1 MEEKKKKKFL
11 IKLLLIG
18 AALILF
24 AAIGIYIFLTH
35 RTYNNIRVLNT
46 VTLERDNG
54 EKYAEFAD
62 GILKYSKDGVALL
75 DRKGKERWNFS
86 YQMQNP
92 VVSVS
97 EKSAVIADKGAND
110 LVVLQSKGV
119 KGEIHTSL
127 PVEKAEVSRQ
137 GIVSAILRDGVSAKI
152 VCYDAEGNLLVEH
165 VTSPTTTGYP
175 LDAAISDDG
184 YTLLV
189 SYLFIEQGKMT
200 TKVAYYSFDEKTE
213 KKENHLIM
221 EEKYEN
227 TIAPSVFFL
236 DNETSAV
243 VSDNQLHIY
252 EGKEKTKKKQTVQI
266 KEQIQNVFHDDE
278 YIGMLLKNEK
288 NYIVKLYDKNG
299 KELLSK
305 TVEQEYKNV
314 KVEDGQVIMYDGK
327 KCQILTKAG
336 VRLFDGEMENDIA
349 NIISVFG
356 VNKYL
361 VINANGLEEIRL
373 AN

>member
-1 MEEKKKKKFL
+1 MARS
-11 IKLLLIG
+11 I
-18 AALILF
+18 
-24 AAIGIYIFLTH
+24 
-35 RTYNNIRVLNT
+35 
-46 VTLERDNG
+46 
-54 EKYAEFAD
+54 AD

-252 EGKEKTKKKQTVQI
+252 EGKEKPKKKQTVQI

>member
-1 MEEKKKKKFL
+1 MEGKKKKKFL

-175 LDAAISDDG
+175 LDAAISDD
-184 YTLLV
+184 
-189 SYLFIEQGKMT
+189 
-200 TKVAYYSFDEKTE
+200 SFDEKTE

-252 EGKEKTKKKQTVQI
+252 EGKEKPKKKQTVQI